1 MLFYTEEGRTVKK
14 GEKEG
19 QKGEGD
25 FRCIPLTNRE
35 GCAILVDVFGEVGYE
50 LTAYCKSTG
59 KRLAIDCVF
68 FV

>member
-1 MLFYTEEGRTVKK
+1 MFFLQWGRPIAKN

-19 QKGEGD
+19 QKGGGN
-25 FRCIPLTNRE
+25 FRLFPLTNRE
-35 GCAILVDVFGEVGYE
+35 GYAILIHVFGEVGYE

-59 KRLAIDCVF
+59 KRLAIDCAF